1 MKIDWSQRAISDLAA
16 LHDFIARDSRLY
28 AERFVAKLIRA
39 TEGLADFPELGRR
52 VPEEPDQKDVRELLV
67 QSYRLIYRV
76 EIERILIAAIVHG
89 QRNLEQ
95 PYEKPWMAP

>member
-39 TEGLADFPELGRR
+39 DHLAGQTPWN
-52 VPEEPDQKDVRELLV
+52 PDQ
-67 QSYRLIYRV
+67 
-76 EIERILIAAIVHG
+76 
-89 QRNLEQ
+89 Q
-95 PYEKPWMAP
+95 PSTEAES